1 MGTIIFGIIWIAIFV
16 AVGIY
21 GDKLGGSFGTIVS
34 YAGWLFAVL
43 SVIHVFKV
51 IRYAA
56 KGIKMMSEDPEKF
69 KKLRDEYHSAIDRLD
84 NEEEK

>member
-1 MGTIIFGIIWIAIFV
+1 MGAIISGIIWIVIFV

-21 GDKLGGSFGTIVS
+21 GAKLDGWLGTTVS

-51 IRYAA
+51 IMYTA

-69 KKLRDEYHSAIDRLD
+69 NKLRDEYHSAIDRMD
-84 NEEEK
+84 NEEK